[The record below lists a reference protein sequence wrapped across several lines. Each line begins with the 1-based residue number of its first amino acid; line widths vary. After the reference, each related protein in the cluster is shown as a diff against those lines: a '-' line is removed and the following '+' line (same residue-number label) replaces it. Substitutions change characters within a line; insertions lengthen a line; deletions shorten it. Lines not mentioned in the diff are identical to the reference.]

1 MRDNSDLGLNFLI
14 SCSDNLVYE
23 ECALKEIQRWWDMLD
38 EINKDDYLDCLDG
51 MERFDGIWLGGY
63 WCTKSF
69 IVADGRW
76 VYEIGNVSC

>member
-1 MRDNSDLGLNFLI
+1 
-14 SCSDNLVYE
+14 
-23 ECALKEIQRWWDMLD
+23 MLD